1 MLNLTKDSDLHFPH
15 VMFVEA
21 SAGSGKTYLL
31 SLRFVQFLLSERVP
45 HNKLNNMLAIT
56 FTNNAAYEMK
66 KRILGWLKKIALS
79 KLNENEEE
87 SIKSAFQNTDN
98 LKEKSKKIIEDI
110 LDNYHSFNVSTI
122 DSFMTRIATASALEL
137 GLSPDFEILMSK
149 TSLTEEALYTYINSL
164 TKEEL
169 VKLLHS
175 LRKGSESIDFYL
187 VETLKDRI
195 GNILKEE
202 DYTSTQLIDPDIA
215 KEEID
220 NEIEGLLAEMEKLFE
235 EAMDNGLGER
245 LPDFHEI
252 TEHIKEG
259 KFHESLKIKNA
270 RAPLLKEINRK
281 LDEIRGY
288 LKLKAEL
295 PDIRL
300 AKEVKDIIYQT
311 LHKQGKI
318 HIGEITTKLRD
329 YINNENIPSIYFSL
343 GEKLYHFLID
353 EFQDTNPLQWHNL
366 KILIEESLSRGGSLF
381 IVGDVKQAIYGF
393 RGSDYQIMKNLKDG
407 IKNGVLSD
415 FPSIPRNNIYT
426 LELTTNFRSHGNI
439 VDYVDRVFKV
449 ELKDKLLSQNDPAG
463 FLEYTQNPLPDR
475 REKGY
480 INTIHI
486 EKSEVR
492 DKILYIISEAI
503 QRGFKESHIAILVSD
518 NDYATEI
525 SGWLTEEGYRV
536 ISESGTDIRTR
547 KIVMEIVY
555 LLKFLDSPIDDFS
568 FAMFLLGDIAQKTLG
583 NNTELIKEQKG
594 KRNGTPLYRIY
605 RNKSNLLWAK
615 YFEQLFKEV
624 GYLST
629 YDLLLRIVETFSI
642 LENFPEET
650 TAILRLLDTAL
661 YLEERGKGS
670 IKHLIDL
677 LESDDDTDVLKI
689 DTSSAKEGIH
699 VMTIHKAK
707 GLEFDI
713 VINVIHKNVA
723 MFRAGKDYLFHFPLK
738 NKVIFTHINKDQ
750 FTEGTKMKTTYEK
763 GKQKAIIENLN
774 KQYVA
779 MTRAKYELYNIV
791 ILTGTKKPEPTMNIE
806 STEIGKKAFPS
817 TEKKEILQLKPHP
830 KIQLKDY
837 SEERAFAWTSHR
849 VFETK
854 RGEFYHAIMSEI
866 LYTGDM
872 AKLQNIIEKYQKLLK
887 FEEPDTHEK
896 IKNAIYSLSE
906 YFLKKDN
913 RHVRTEITFID
924 KNGNILRM
932 DRVIID
938 SEEITVI
945 DFKTGHIEDENTYK
959 EQITTY
965 MRILKE
971 IYPEKKVKGIIYNID
986 TGEVYEY

>member
-1 MLNLTKDSDLHFPH
+1 MLKLPKDSDLHFPH

-31 SLRFVQFLLSERVP
+31 SLRFVQFLLSDRVP
-45 HNKLNNMLAIT
+45 HNSLDNMLAIT

-66 KRILGWLKKIALS
+66 RRILGWLKKVALS
-79 KLNENEEE
+79 RLDENEEE
-87 SIKSAFQNTDN
+87 SIKSALQNTDN
-98 LKEKSKKIIEDI
+98 LKEKSEKTIENI

-149 TSLTEEALYTYINSL
+149 TPLTKEALYTYINSL

-169 VKLLHS
+169 VNLLHS

-187 VETLKDRI
+187 VETLENRI

-202 DYTSTQLIDPDIA
+202 DYTSTPLIDPDIA
-215 KEEID
+215 KKEID
-220 NEIEGLLAEMEKLFE
+220 NEIEGLLAEVEKLLE
-235 EAMDNGLGER
+235 EAQREGYGNK
-245 LPDFHEI
+245 LPEYAVI
-252 TEHIKEG
+252 LKHIKEE
-259 KFHESLKIKNA
+259 KFEKFLKMKNVK
-270 RAPLLKEINRK
+270 APLLKEINRK

-311 LHKQGKI
+311 FHKQGKI

-353 EFQDTNPLQWHNL
+353 EFQDTNPVQWHNL

-393 RGSDYQIMKNLKDG
+393 RGSNYQIMKNLKDD

-415 FPSIPRNNIYT
+415 FPSIPRDNIYT

-449 ELKDKLLSQNDPAG
+449 ELKNTLISKNDPAG

-475 REKGY
+475 RKKGY
-480 INTIHI
+480 IKTIHI
-486 EKSEVR
+486 ERAEVR
-492 DKILYIISEAI
+492 DKILDIVSDAI

-525 SGWLTEEGYRV
+525 SGWLTEKGYRV

-594 KRNGTPLYRIY
+594 KKNGIPLYRFY
-605 RNKSNLLWAK
+605 REKSNILWAK

-629 YDLLLRIVETFSI
+629 YDLLLRIVETFNI

-650 TAILRLLDTAL
+650 TAILKLLDTAL

-670 IKHLIDL
+670 LKHLIDL
-677 LESDDDTDVLKI
+677 LGSDEDNDILKI

-713 VINVIHKNVA
+713 VINVIHKKVDKFNA
-723 MFRAGKDYLFHFPLK
+723 RNHLFSYKLKDGIIYTKISKKEFL
-738 NKVIFTHINKDQ
+738 
-750 FTEGTKMKTTYEK
+750 EGTRMNALYYKEEH
-763 GKQKAIIENLN
+763 KAIIENLN

-791 ILTGTKKPEPTMNIE
+791 IMTGTKKPEPTMNIE
-806 STEIGKKAFPS
+806 SKEIGKKALPFA
-817 TEKKEILQLKPHP
+817 EKKEILQLKPLP
-830 KIQLKDY
+830 RIQFNDY
-837 SEERAFAWTSHR
+837 REEGAFAWTTHR

-854 RGEFYHAIMSEI
+854 RGDFYHAIMSEI
-866 LYTGDM
+866 LYTEDM
-872 AKLQNIIEKYQKLLK
+872 AKLQDIIEKYQKLLK

-896 IKNAIYSLSE
+896 IKKTIHNLTE
-906 YFLKKDN
+906 YFLKKDDRN
-913 RHVRTEITFID
+913 VLTEITFID
-924 KNGNILRM
+924 KNGNLLRM
-932 DRVIID
+932 DRVVID
-938 SEEITVI
+938 PEELTVI
-945 DFKTGHIEDENTYK
+945 DFKTGHIEGENTYK